1 MGTALHCDTC
11 LRRSRFEVTQNCRL
25 PAPIAPVPPP
35 PILGWSN
42 VVNGYFLQRQST
54 KKCQG
59 TARPITPVP
68 SAPPILLALLLP
80 TSDPKNT
87 RDKCPQTKGSPAAG
101 LFRCTCTEEKP
112 MPYAAAATTKPAD
125 RLSPNRPGQCCRVC
139 KPSHEPEN
147 RALTACTP
155 PGKTNS
161 APETKLS
168 EATDSPPGEAFN
180 SRKRRD

>member
-1 MGTALHCDTC
+1 MRKQVSSPSPEHENVSGHGFQPCRKRVGASAPSGPAGPTLRLSADAL
-11 LRRSRFEVTQNCRL
+11 LF
-25 PAPIAPVPPP
+25 
-35 PILGWSN
+35 
-42 VVNGYFLQRQST
+42 
-54 KKCQG
+54 
-59 TARPITPVP
+59 ITPVP

-101 LFRCTCTEEKP
+101 LFRCTCTERRSP
-112 MPYAAAATTKPAD
+112 CRTQPPPP
-125 RLSPNRPGQCCRVC
+125 PNRQIGSPPDRPSQCCRVC
-139 KPSHEPEN
+139 KPNHEPEN

-180 SRKRRD
+180 SRKRMD